1 LIYSPQPQPVNI
13 VLQPASAYHPEG
25 VGGTIFAALNDA
37 EPQPYALQPD
47 EPIVVSVALQPG
59 WNTLHLER
67 AAGSFRPIEE
77 LPDSFD
83 RRPLAFDVLGVNI
96 ITEQ

>member
-1 LIYSPQPQPVNI
+1 
-13 VLQPASAYHPEG
+13 
-25 VGGTIFAALNDA
+25 
-37 EPQPYALQPD
+37 
-47 EPIVVSVALQPG
+47 VALQPG

-77 LPDSFD
+77 LPNNVD